1 MLDSM
6 VLLSAAD
13 VLARHDDDALA
24 RLDERPGLR
33 QAFEAELGETRP
45 ERRTLYFDAVTG
57 WRFVDLCDLCGG
69 DLGYLEEAPALAALC
84 ESCGE
89 LELTESGAG
98 LSDERTGGA
107 SRLAG

>member
-1 MLDSM
+1 M
-6 VLLSAAD
+6 VLMSAAD
-13 VLARHDDDALA
+13 VHARHDRDALA

-33 QAFEAELGETRP
+33 EAYEHERGEARP

-84 ESCGE
+84 DRCDQ
-89 LELTESGAG
+89 LEDGIAAQGSTAG
-98 LSDERTGGA
+98 STD
-107 SRLAG
+107 RLAG